1 MGHESYLRHE
11 AVQSF
16 SNRSFGL
23 TFAVVFALIALAP
36 LFHGSGLRI
45 WALVLGGFFLQF
57 GLLLHRI
64 VSPIMLAIM
73 FFMVITPIGLLMRTF
88 GKDPLRL
95 AFDKDSHTYWIDRT
109 PPGPPPESLTD
120 QF

>member
-1 MGHESYLRHE
+1 
-11 AVQSF
+11 
-16 SNRSFGL
+16 
-23 TFAVVFALIALAP
+23 
-36 LFHGSGLRI
+36 
-45 WALVLGGFFLQF
+45 
-57 GLLLHRI
+57 
-64 VSPIMLAIM
+64 
-73 FFMVITPIGLLMRTF
+73 MVITPIGLLMRTF